1 MINVLSL
8 FSGIGAFEKALDNCH
23 IPYNLVNYCEIDKYA
38 SKSYSAIHGVPESKN
53 LVDVTT
59 ISPFQ
64 FEETV
69 DLITYGFPCQDISL
83 AGKQTGFADED
94 GNKTRSGLFFDA
106 ARLIKFLQPKFA
118 IAENVKNLVSK
129 KFKSEFE
136 TVLETL
142 SEANYNNYYAVLN
155 AKHFGIPQNRERVFI
170 VSIRKD
176 IDKGMTFPSPVPLGL
191 KLRDMLDTE
200 VDDKYYISE
209 KMTPCICSPGTKS
222 FHHTPD
228 IDLDV
233 ARTLLSTMHKSHRAG
248 IDNYVSDA
256 YLTQGIKATIKDGKP
271 VVIVPEKTKKRVQG
285 GLPRRCYIPRPSSP
299 KTRCRTARFIAN
311 TKVYG

>member
-1 MINVLSL
+1 M
-8 FSGIGAFEKALDNCH
+8 
-23 IPYNLVNYCEIDKYA
+23 
-38 SKSYSAIHGVPESKN
+38 
-53 LVDVTT
+53 
-59 ISPFQ
+59 
-64 FEETV
+64 

-83 AGKQTGFADED
+83 AGKQVGFADED

-129 KFKSEFE
+129 KFKAEFE

-142 SEANYNNYYAVLN
+142 SEVNYNNYYAVLN

-176 IDKGMTFPSPVPLGL
+176 IDKGMTFPSPVPLEL

-200 VDDKYYISE
+200 VDNTYYLTNEQIE
-209 KMTPCICSPGTKS
+209 
-222 FHHTPD
+222 
-228 IDLDV
+228 
-233 ARTLLSTMHKSHRAG
+233 RLSITT
-248 IDNYVSDA
+248 YVSGR
-256 YLTQGIKATIKDGKP
+256 Y
-271 VVIVPEKTKKRVQG
+271 ENRVTERVHG
-285 GLPRRCYIPRPSSP
+285 GLPWRCYIPRPSSP
-299 KTRCRTARFIAN
+299 KTRCRTARLITN